1 MAEPVAEVQR
11 VLEAAV
17 ADGLTPGA
25 AAAVLDRRA
34 GIVAQWCVGALA
46 ADDTIDGPHRMTPTT
61 VFDLASLTK
70 LFVTTTLVA
79 DAADDGVINLDERAW
94 PGWPGVTPRHLL
106 AHDGGLVAHR
116 HFHRELLDDPRRSH
130 LVGQR
135 AGRDVIVSAVY
146 ATPTEA
152 PLGERVLYSDLGFI
166 ALGDLIERRR
176 CADLDALW
184 GAHPLGG
191 GTGARF
197 VRLADD
203 GYHPALP
210 LVAPTEHCAW
220 RRRVV
225 HGQVHDDNG
234 FAMGGVGGHAG
245 LFGSLDDVVTIAGR
259 LMARLADDGDTL
271 ARFAGHRT
279 TASPTRALGFD
290 VATPGG
296 STGDALSARTIGHL
310 GFTGTSVR
318 FELDAGRAY
327 VLLSNAVHL
336 GRESARDRSRA
347 LRVAFHRAA
356 AALG

>member
-1 MAEPVAEVQR
+1 V
-11 VLEAAV
+11 
-17 ADGLTPGA
+17 
-25 AAAVLDRRA
+25 
-34 GIVAQWCVGALA
+34 
-46 ADDTIDGPHRMTPTT
+46 

-79 DAADDGVINLDERAW
+79 DAVDDGVIDLDEQAW

-130 LVGQR
+130 LLGQR
-135 AGRDVIVSAVY
+135 AGRDVIVDAVL
-146 ATPTEA
+146 ATAAEA
-152 PLGERVLYSDLGFI
+152 APGTRVLYSDLGFI
-166 ALGDLIERRR
+166 ALGDLVERRR
-176 CADLDALW
+176 GADLDALW
-184 GAHPLGG
+184 AAHPLRA

-245 LFGSLDDVVTIAGR
+245 LFGSLDDVVTMATR
-259 LMARLADDGDTL
+259 LLARLDDDGDTL
-271 ARFAGHRT
+271 ARFARHRT

-296 STGDALSARTIGHL
+296 STGDALSPRTVGHL
-310 GFTGTSVR
+310 GFTGTSVWLD
-318 FELDAGRAY
+318 LDAGRGY

-347 LRVAFHRAA
+347 LRVAFHRVAA
-356 AALG
+356 NLG